1 MARRGAERRRR
12 ARGRA
17 ATALE
22 VAAGLLVAA
31 WLAGQLA
38 RDATLPTAL
47 LFYLPS
53 LLVALVLLLLAGSAL
68 AARGRALAI
77 LLAALPPFVVGVAVE
92 HRWHRPATESRAVGS
107 PLRLL
112 HWNVSGGWAGLDE
125 IAREIA
131 RRHPDLVVL
140 SEAPERVARRVSEEL
155 PELDARTLDA
165 LSVFA
170 VGVGE
175 PEWVERSRE
184 LQLVAVTLPW
194 RGRRLR
200 LLAANLASSPLIPR
214 QPSLARVRAA
224 IVALEPD
231 LVVGD
236 FNAPR
241 RSRVLSRLPAG
252 YRHAYEVAGSGWSAS
267 WPEPLPLLSLDH
279 VIVGRAIGVQA
290 YALESVGWSDHRL
303 QLAELDVAAP

>member
-1 MARRGAERRRR
+1 MARGEAERRR
-12 ARGRA
+12 AGRRVA
-17 ATALE
+17 ATVLE
-22 VAAGLLVAA
+22 TAAGALAVA

-53 LLVALVLLLLAGSAL
+53 LLVALALVLLAGLAR

-77 LLAALPPFVVGVAVE
+77 LLAAVPPLAVGLLVD
-92 HRWHRPATESRAVGS
+92 HRWRRPTPPPPAAA

-131 RRHPDLVVL
+131 ARRPDLVVL
-140 SEAPERVARRVSEEL
+140 SEAPERVASRVAVEL
-155 PELDARTLDA
+155 PALDARTLGA
-165 LSVFA
+165 LTVLA
-170 VGVGE
+170 AGVGE
-175 PEWVERSRE
+175 ARWVEQSRE
-184 LQLVAVTLPW
+184 LQLVAATLPW
-194 RGRRLR
+194 GGRRLR
-200 LLAANLASSPLIPR
+200 LLAANLASSPWIPR

-224 IVALEPD
+224 IVELEPD

-236 FNAPR
+236 LNAPR
-241 RSRVLSRLPAG
+241 RSRELARLPAG
-252 YRHAYEVAGSGWSAS
+252 YRHAYDVAGSGWSAS

-279 VIVGRAIGVQA
+279 LIVGRTIGVRF

-303 QLAELDVAAP
+303 QLAELDVAVP